1 MSFVSSALT
10 LMQKTILG
18 IDPGTKEM
26 GLAVVRGGELLGY
39 GVHTLR
45 NGGRP
50 HDVIGQAKRVVLAWI
65 AKYAP
70 DIVAIEQPLPIPTK
84 RVAVLSVIAQ
94 ELHER
99 AVELDLEVIELAPAQ
114 VREVVAGNPRA
125 TKLQAA
131 EAVLKLGFEELRP
144 KLPRPPARAALGLR
158 PGERYWLHVFDAL
171 GLAIATNLAAPLGV
185 RAAGGSTEGKPRSSL

>member
-1 MSFVSSALT
+1 MYP
-10 LMQKTILG
+10 TILG

-26 GLAVVRGGELLGY
+26 GLAVLRGRELLGY

-45 NGGRP
+45 NGERP
-50 HDVIGQAKRVVLAWI
+50 HDVIGQAKRIVLAYI

-70 DIVAIEQPLPIPTK
+70 DIVAIEKPLPIPTK
-84 RVAVLSVIAQ
+84 RVAILSVITQ

-114 VREVVAGNPRA
+114 VRKIVAGNPRA

-144 KLPRPPARAALGLR
+144 KLPKRPTRAALGLR

-171 GLAIATNLAAPLGV
+171 ALAVAVHGQHHTPIAA
-185 RAAGGSTEGKPRSSL
+185 RSWAVSN